1 MPRFYNN
8 CMRPSA
14 NKAVNPGE
22 KKAKKPSGGAPGKGK
37 GKGGTSAPGTDNND
51 QEEAENAEK
60 KDEGGGK

>member
-14 NKAVNPGE
+14 NKAVTPDE
-22 KKAKKPSGGAPGKGK
+22 KKAEKPSGGAPDKGK
-37 GKGGTSAPGTDNND
+37 GKGGTAAPGADKRG
-51 QEEAENAEK
+51 QGEAENAGK